1 MNLDASQSLKGEAK
15 VFEMSLY
22 KVIGNEDEE
31 GRGKAKILGYFMDE
45 VSANRFAKGK
55 GGFGSDAVVQLTPS
69 RLSFVEV
76 TYRTGKVAYYLLGD
90 EVTQARTK
98 EEIKAEALKKLTPEE
113 RNVLGL

>member
-1 MNLDASQSLKGEAK
+1 MNLDSSTSLKSEAK

-31 GRGKAKILGYFMDE
+31 GRGKAISLGYFMDE
-45 VSANRFAKGK
+45 VSANRYAKGR
-55 GGFGSDAVVQLTPS
+55 GGFGSDARVELTPG
-69 RLSFVEV
+69 RLAFVQV
-76 TYRTGKVAYYLLGD
+76 TYLTGKVAYYLLGD

-113 RNVLGL
+113 RNALGL